1 MKEITFQEFLEVE
14 LRIGTIIKVQD
25 FPEAKKPSYKLEVDF
40 WEEIWIKK
48 SSSQLKTMYTKEE
61 LLWKQVLWVIN
72 FPKKQIANFISECL
86 ITGFVQNNW
95 DVVLAIPDKKV
106 PNGMKLL

>member
-1 MKEITFQEFLEVE
+1 
-14 LRIGTIIKVQD
+14 
-25 FPEAKKPSYKLEVDF
+25 
-40 WEEIWIKK
+40 
-48 SSSQLKTMYTKEE
+48 MYTKEE

-95 DVVLAIPDKKV
+95 DVVIAIPDKKV
-106 PNGMKLL
+106 PNGMKLFYKNCHLFKKISRKYKYYYISLWWKKQFSNNYSFMKYFFL

>member
-1 MKEITFQEFLEVE
+1 
-14 LRIGTIIKVQD
+14 
-25 FPEAKKPSYKLEVDF
+25 
-40 WEEIWIKK
+40 
-48 SSSQLKTMYTKEE
+48 MYTKEE

-95 DVVLAIPDKKV
+95 DVVLAIPYKKV

>member
-95 DVVLAIPDKKV
+95 DVVIAIPDKKV